1 LAQERKTMTQIHAY
15 KGRPLAKRIGMP
27 TKRKVIAVIDDS
39 LGILSALG
47 RLLSTLGYDT
57 ELYASNW
64 EFLDARMIT
73 AASCLIL
80 DVHLGESSG
89 LDLAEQL
96 ANTGCKI
103 PFIFMSS
110 DPGESVK
117 ERAGKIGALAFLIKP
132 FGVDELVKA
141 LALVPPRRP

>member
-1 LAQERKTMTQIHAY
+1 
-15 KGRPLAKRIGMP
+15 MP
-27 TKRKVIAVIDDS
+27 AKRKVIAVIDDS

-64 EFLDARMIT
+64 EFLDAVMIT
-73 AASCLIL
+73 DASCLIV

-103 PFIFMSS
+103 PIIFMSS
-110 DPGESVK
+110 EPSESVR
-117 ERAGKIGALAFLIKP
+117 ERAGKIGALAFLVKP
-132 FGVDELVKA
+132 FSVGDLAKA
-141 LALVPPRRP
+141 LALVPSRSR